1 MKAHV
6 FERLAISLTSAF
18 WILLLILPT
27 LASEIDESFSLSF
40 ANSLD
45 LPALSGKVVKIDVFL
60 SPDGNPHIPPDPSK
74 TSPSLV
80 LSGSQ
85 RSQFFE
91 LLGKTG
97 RTEWPEQNHVT
108 SDVIGCY
115 IYTKTGSPGYLF
127 LRNLRDGRWYLH
139 FYSTRDSV
147 GGFNQAL
154 GEFLWGAIKDSGVVM
169 SKGVG
174 R

>member
-1 MKAHV
+1 MAHV
-6 FERLAISLTSAF
+6 FERLPIFLTSAF
-18 WILLLILPT
+18 WFLILSFPV

-45 LPALSGKVVKIDVFL
+45 LPALSGKVVKIAVFL
-60 SPDGNPHIPPDPSK
+60 SQDGNPHIPPAPSN

-80 LSGSQ
+80 LSDSQ

-97 RTEWPEQNHVT
+97 RTNSSELNHVT

-115 IYTKTGSPGYLF
+115 IYTESASPGYLF

-154 GEFLWGAIKDSGVVM
+154 GEFLWGAIRDSTV
-169 SKGVG
+169 
-174 R
+174 RDE

>member
-1 MKAHV
+1 M
-6 FERLAISLTSAF
+6 LSLPVLS
-18 WILLLILPT
+18 
-27 LASEIDESFSLSF
+27 SDVNESLSLSF

-45 LPALSGKVVKIDVFL
+45 LPALSKQVENIVIFL
-60 SPDGNPHIPPDPSK
+60 SPDGNPHIPPDPGKS
-74 TSPSLV
+74 SPALV
-80 LSGSQ
+80 LSESQ

-97 RTEWPEQNHVT
+97 RTKSPELEHVT

-115 IYTKTGSPGYLF
+115 IYTESTVPGYLF

-154 GEFLWGAIKDSGVVM
+154 GEFLWNVIGDS
-169 SKGVG
+169 KNPQE
-174 R
+174 